1 MISENAQT
9 TEMWGG
15 NSDEWFRGG
24 DIRSSDEAVVMT
36 VEQRGIRIQLRI
48 YETTDR
54 EDFIEMGKPFNISK
68 QIVYE
73 AYKRVKANKG
83 SAGVDNVTIEDFEAN
98 LGDNLYKIWNR
109 MSSGSYYPQPVKLVE
124 IPKKSGG

>member
-1 MISENAQT
+1 
-9 TEMWGG
+9 
-15 NSDEWFRGG
+15 
-24 DIRSSDEAVVMT
+24 MT

-83 SAGVDNVTIEDFEAN
+83 SAGVDNVTIEDFVVQN
-98 LGDNLYKIWNR
+98 LEQNEFRELL
-109 MSSGSYYPQPVKLVE
+109 SSACQTGRNTEKVR
-124 IPKKSGG
+124 G